1 MNISTQAGYFCP
13 LVCFKS
19 RVRCLF
25 AEAVV
30 FLFSTFLFDCV
41 FDGEGSCYYG
51 CYDLIHFK
59 NSFDIH
65 LLMVADYWEQRS
77 FPAVTV

>member
-1 MNISTQAGYFCP
+1 MIISTQGGHFCP

-19 RVRCLF
+19 RVRRLI

-41 FDGEGSCYYG
+41 FDDEGSCYYG
-51 CYDLIHFK
+51 FYD
-59 NSFDIH
+59 
-65 LLMVADYWEQRS
+65 
-77 FPAVTV
+77 